1 MPIKIPAGLPA
12 ETILARE
19 GVMLMREDEA
29 ARQDIRPLR
38 IALVNLMP
46 DKIRT
51 EAQIARL
58 IGATPLQIELTLI
71 KMASHTPKTAPP
83 FHMLSFYEDWET
95 VKDVRFDGMIVTG
108 APIEHMP
115 FEDVHYWGELT
126 EMFEWSRSHVHSLLS
141 ICWGA
146 QAALYHFHGVPKHDL
161 DAKAFGVFR
170 HRNLAPASP
179 YLRGFSDDF
188 SIPVSRWTEVR
199 RDDLPDD
206 AGLQVLME
214 SPDTG
219 LCLIAE
225 PRARRL
231 YMFNHIEYDSTS
243 LAEEYGRDKAK
254 GVDIAFPANYF
265 PGDDD
270 TRAPEN
276 RWRSHAHLFF
286 GNWINEVYQSTAFD
300 PAQIGREGE
309 GR

>member
-12 ETILARE
+12 ERILARE

-29 ARQDIRPLR
+29 ARQDIRPLK

-58 IGATPLQIELTLI
+58 VGATPLQIELTLL

-83 FHMLSFYEDWET
+83 FHMLSFYEPWEA
-95 VKDVRFDGMIVTG
+95 VRDTQFDGLIVTG
-108 APIEHMP
+108 APIEHLP
-115 FEDVHYWGELT
+115 FEDVRYWPELT
-126 EMFEWSRSHVHSLLS
+126 EMFEWSRTHVHSMLS

-146 QAALYHFHGVPKHDL
+146 QAALYHFHGIPKHDL
-161 DAKAFGVFR
+161 EQKAFGVFR
-170 HRNLAPASP
+170 HRNLASASP

-199 RDDLPDD
+199 RADLPPD
-206 AGLQVLME
+206 AGLEVLME
-214 SPDTG
+214 SPDAG
-219 LCLIAE
+219 LCLLAE
-225 PRARRL
+225 PAARRL

-243 LAEEYGRDKAK
+243 LAEEYRRDKAK
-254 GVDIAFPANYF
+254 GVDIALPNDYF
-265 PGDDD
+265 PNDDD
-270 TRAPEN
+270 TRHPEN

-300 PAQIGREGE
+300 PREIGR
-309 GR
+309 

>member
-12 ETILARE
+12 EAILRRE

-29 ARQDIRPLR
+29 TRQDIRPMR

-51 EAQIARL
+51 ESQIARL
-58 IGATPLQIELTLI
+58 VGATPLQIELTLV
-71 KMASHTPKTAPP
+71 KMASHTPKTASSD
-83 FHMLSFYEDWET
+83 HMLSFYEPWEAIRDT
-95 VKDVRFDGMIVTG
+95 KFDGMIVTG
-108 APIEHMP
+108 APIEQMP
-115 FEDVHYWGELT
+115 FEEVRYWPELT
-126 EMFEWSRSHVHSLLS
+126 ALFDWSRENVHSLLT

-146 QAALYHFHGVPKHDL
+146 QAALNHFHGVPKHDL
-161 DAKAFGVFR
+161 KEKAFGVFR
-170 HRNLAPASP
+170 HRNLDPASP

-199 RDDLPDD
+199 RADLPADS
-206 AGLQVLME
+206 GLSVLME
-214 SPDTG
+214 SPESG

-225 PRARRL
+225 PAARRL

-243 LAEEYGRDKAK
+243 LGEEYGRDRDK
-254 GVDIAFPANYF
+254 GVAIAMPANYF

-270 TRAPEN
+270 TRHPEN

-286 GNWINEVYQSTAFD
+286 GNWINEMYQTTAFD
-300 PAQIGREGE
+300 PKEIGR
-309 GR
+309 